1 MFADRAGCSPPTREW
16 GPSVSSL
23 DSHAEGRR
31 ASVDRFVSAIRALA
45 VSPEMVAIQRTLPV
59 SFIGLAVGLVVFMTM
74 QPGGSLLIRFSHS
87 FGAAFGVMSAMLAIA
102 LPFDLAPRRD
112 VPRALGIGVCASA
125 FALSLPYGGGS
136 SFTDLAKAL
145 GSSGLFL
152 AIGIGLITIAVLAF
166 ARRRFGARVGSLVGA
181 AVVIGIAGALLA
193 HGISLTAALTALIAP
208 LGRLGDSLTALLVI
222 TLVETLLWTIGI
234 HGPALLAAVVLPVYI
249 NLQIQNTEALAHGDP
264 LPHIVTVSMF
274 LFVFP
279 GGAGATFPLVLL
291 LLRSRTKRI
300 RRIALATLLPSAANA
315 NEPLMFGLPLVLNP
329 ILGVPFVVTPLVLA
343 VVSYYAMA
351 FGFVARP
358 AYYIPSTVPLP
369 LGAFLATKDWR
380 SIVLMLVNIAIGAAI
395 YAPFVAAYDR
405 TQSEHTDEAGEAA

>member
-1 MFADRAGCSPPTREW
+1 MPEH
-16 GPSVSSL
+16 VSIERVV
-23 DSHAEGRR
+23 A
-31 ASVDRFVSAIRALA
+31 AIRALA
-45 VSPEMVAIQRTLPV
+45 ASPEMVAIQRTLPI
-59 SFIGLAVGLVVFMTM
+59 SFIGLALGLVAFMAL
-74 QPGGSLLIRFSHS
+74 QPGGSLLQRFSLS
-87 FGAAFGVMSAMLAIA
+87 FAAAFGVMSALLVIA
-102 LPFDLAPRRD
+102 LAYDLAPRRG
-112 VPRALGIGVCASA
+112 VPRALGVGVCALA
-125 FALSLPYGGGS
+125 FALSLPYERAA
-136 SFTDLAKAL
+136 TPTALAKAL

-152 AIGIGLITIAVLAF
+152 AIGIGVVAVACLAL
-166 ARRRFGARVGSLVGA
+166 ARRRLGARTGSLVASVAIVGA
-181 AVVIGIAGALLA
+181 AGVLLVR
-193 HGISLTAALTALIAP
+193 GISLTAGLTALIAP
-208 LGRLGDSLTALLVI
+208 LGNLGDSLMALLVI
-222 TLVETLLWTIGI
+222 TFVETLLWTIGI

-249 NLQIQNTEALAHGDP
+249 NLQVQNTEALAHGNP

-300 RRIALATLLPSAANA
+300 RRIAVATLLPSAINA

-351 FGFVARP
+351 LGFVSRP

-380 SIVLMLVNIAIGAAI
+380 SIVLIVLNVGIGLAI
-395 YAPFVAAYDR
+395 YAPFVSVYERHQNERSDDAGAA
-405 TQSEHTDEAGEAA
+405 A